1 MKTNSFSG
9 HAITTGILKVDVSD
23 RFSIFL
29 ISKKI
34 DIASQYKDVYITC
47 KSTGEFE
54 HWLSEVNRK
63 RVTQSKDVI

>member
-1 MKTNSFSG
+1 MKTNSFPG

-47 KSTGEFE
+47 KSPGEFE
-54 HWLSEVNRK
+54 HWLSEANRK